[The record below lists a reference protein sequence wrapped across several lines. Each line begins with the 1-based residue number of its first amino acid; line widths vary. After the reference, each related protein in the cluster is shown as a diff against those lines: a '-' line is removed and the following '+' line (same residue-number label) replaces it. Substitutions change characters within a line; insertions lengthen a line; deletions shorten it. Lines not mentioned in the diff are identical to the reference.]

1 MSYKLTALGEG
12 RALHVGHVK
21 VPENAVSSVMYDVRD
36 PVEFEEIMDET
47 HMDDATGQKLLKRLV
62 DKGYVKEV

>member
-1 MSYKLTALGEG
+1 MSYKLTAVGEG
-12 RALHVGHVK
+12 RALHVGQVK
-21 VPENAVSSVMYDVRD
+21 DPENAVLSFMYDVRE

-47 HMDDATGQKLLKRLV
+47 HMDDTTGQKLLKRLI